1 MITYFTEEDMFTFGQ
16 YLLSDVRTNA
26 VKESCKE
33 DENIENKLKNIY
45 KADFENW
52 AYLNKLEKDGN

>member
-1 MITYFTEEDMFTFGQ
+1 MITYFTEEDMSTFGQ

-33 DENIENKLKNIY
+33 GENIENKLKSIY

-52 AYLNKLEKDGN
+52 VYLNKLDKDGN

>member
-1 MITYFTEEDMFTFGQ
+1 MITYFTEEDMSTFGQ

-26 VKESCKE
+26 VKEGCKE
-33 DENIENKLKNIY
+33 GENIENKLKSIY

-52 AYLNKLEKDGN
+52 VYLNKLDKDGN

>member
-1 MITYFTEEDMFTFGQ
+1 MITYFTEEDMSTFGQ

-33 DENIENKLKNIY
+33 GENIENKLKSIY

-52 AYLNKLEKDGN
+52 VYLNKLEKDGN